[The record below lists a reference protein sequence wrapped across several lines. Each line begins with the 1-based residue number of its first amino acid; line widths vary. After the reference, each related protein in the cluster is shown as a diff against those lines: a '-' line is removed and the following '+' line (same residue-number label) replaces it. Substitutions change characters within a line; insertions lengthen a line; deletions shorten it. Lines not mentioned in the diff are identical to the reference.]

1 MLRNTFE
8 DLCQG
13 AANYRIWL
21 ALGLQDIKL
30 KYRRST
36 LGPLWITLSMAITI
50 GVMGPLYGGLFNHSL
65 SSFLPHLG
73 LGFIFWAFM
82 AGSLNEYAQ
91 AFTSGANILK
101 QAYLPVSTLIFRV
114 FYRQCLILLHNLII
128 YPFLIIFCHIPI
140 NTNTLMFIP
149 GFILVSIIVFHL
161 GLFLAIFCT
170 RYRDM
175 FPIIQSILSLLF
187 FVTPIIWLE
196 TQLSGKRALIASYN
210 PFASFLDII
219 RSPLMGNMPNAHSWN
234 ISIIAAIIV
243 CVISWTT
250 LSFTRKK
257 ITYWL

>member
-1 MLRNTFE
+1 MLKNTFT
-8 DLCQG
+8 DISQG
-13 AANYRIWL
+13 IANYRIWI

-36 LGPLWITLSMAITI
+36 LGPFWITLSMAITI
-50 GVMGPLYGGLFNHSL
+50 GVLGPLYGGLFTHSL
-65 SSFLPHLG
+65 SDFLPHLG

-91 AFTSGANILK
+91 AFTSGAHILK
-101 QAYLPVSTLIFRV
+101 QAYLPLSTLIFRV

-128 YPFLIIFCHIPI
+128 YPFLVIFCHISI
-140 NTNTLMFIP
+140 NTNTLLVLP

-175 FPIIQSILSLLF
+175 FPIIQSVLSLLF

-196 TQLSGKRALIASYN
+196 TQLTGERARIASYN
-210 PFASFLDII
+210 PFAAFLDLL
-219 RSPLMGNMPNAHSWN
+219 RSPLIGESPNIHSWN
-234 ISIIAAIIV
+234 ISIFTAVLVCIV
-243 CVISWTT
+243 SWIT
-250 LSFTRKK
+250 LNFTRKK